1 MEWSKAKSLLILL
14 MLAVNIYLG
23 VNIYTQLRAEAV
35 QEEEMV
41 RDACTIL
48 KQQGIT
54 VAEEVSEAL
63 PFGLQSH
70 TWVRDIEA
78 ERQAALRLLGECHED
93 QPGGGIYT
101 YNGTEGAITF
111 RSGGYVEL
119 LENDGA
125 DLDLKRLLLPQGEES
140 RLTLMQ
146 QDGGF
151 ALCFDGYAVLGAGV
165 GKGEGETWSGT
176 WIFASASQPGEESLS
191 RAQLILSAGRLLEK
205 SGYTE
210 LKGITCVYLLTSLQS
225 GDIRLLPALLLDT
238 GSEQLCMNALTGEA
252 ALLPQK

>member
-1 MEWSKAKSLLILL
+1 MAGKYLKYLAAGLLSVFIL
-14 MLAVNIYLG
+14 MNAALADEYYAETPLAGASEEQRSNI
-23 VNIYTQLRAEAV
+23 
-35 QEEEMV
+35 
-41 RDACTIL
+41 
-48 KQQGIT
+48 
-54 VAEEVSEAL
+54 
-63 PFGLQSH
+63 
-70 TWVRDIEA
+70 
-78 ERQAALRLLGECHED
+78 RQAIQAIDGTRLEFGEAFSFNELVG
-93 QPGGGIYT
+93 PRSKERGFIAAENGRGVKVIGGGVAQTATTLY
-101 YNGTEGAITF
+101 
-111 RSGGYVEL
+111 
-119 LENDGA
+119 
-125 DLDLKRLLLPQGEES
+125 
-140 RLTLMQ
+140 LTLMQ

>member
-35 QEEEMV
+35 QEEEMI
-41 RDACTIL
+41 RDACTVL
-48 KQQGIT
+48 RQQGIQ
-54 VAEEVSEAL
+54 VEEELFYDLSS
-63 PFGLQSH
+63 GLQSQ
-70 TWVRDIEA
+70 TWVRDTQA
-78 ERQAALRLLGECHED
+78 ERQATLRLLGECRED

-101 YNGTEGAITF
+101 YTGTDGAITF

-125 DLDLKRLLLPQGEES
+125 DLDPKALLLPQGEEG

-146 QDGGF
+146 QDGSF
-151 ALCFDGYAVLGAGV
+151 TLCLDGYAVLGAGV
-165 GKGEGETWSGT
+165 GKGEGESWSGT

-191 RAQLILSAGRLLEK
+191 RAQLILSAGQLLEK

-210 LKGITCVYLLTSLQS
+210 LKDITCVYLLTSLQS
-225 GDIRLLPALLLDT
+225 GDIRLVPALLLET